1 MLVPTSGIL
10 VGPYPPPDRVMIF
23 KLTVLRHLLWAT
35 STVFLVLGLSR
46 PVIEV
51 AVNVES
57 VLKDA
62 VDRQPIIGILLQE
75 RGIKLSELASKLPP
89 STSTRQSIC
98 SSVVKLYRVKCY
110 TAATAI
116 LLFSI
121 LAPIVKQIALLLTL
135 ILPAERAQRI
145 SRFTQAIH
153 KWAMLDVFA
162 LAMVVIALSSAA
174 AWKAT
179 LLDGFLWFLAYFATA
194 AVLGAV
200 VARLTAPPDE
210 ELTLEPL

>member
-1 MLVPTSGIL
+1 
-10 VGPYPPPDRVMIF
+10 MIF

-89 STSTRQSIC
+89 STSP
-98 SSVVKLYRVKCY
+98 SVPMIGE
-110 TAATAI
+110 TPAFP
-116 LLFSI
+116 LL
-121 LAPIVKQIALLLTL
+121 
-135 ILPAERAQRI
+135 E
-145 SRFTQAIH
+145 
-153 KWAMLDVFA
+153 
-162 LAMVVIALSSAA
+162 
-174 AWKAT
+174 
-179 LLDGFLWFLAYFATA
+179 
-194 AVLGAV
+194 
-200 VARLTAPPDE
+200 
-210 ELTLEPL
+210 